1 MERVKKGFLQA
12 LTGIISGF
20 INGFF
25 GGGGGMIVVPMLTYL
40 LGFSSKR
47 AHATSIAVIL
57 PITVVSAIIYLIGYE
72 SNFKIIG
79 ACSVG
84 VFLGGILGAK
94 LLNKISNEV
103 IGYIF
108 CAVMAFAGLKMLFF

>member
-1 MERVKKGFLQA
+1 MKTQKKGFLQA
-12 LTGIISGF
+12 ITGIISGF
-20 INGFF
+20 VNGFF

-40 LGFSSKR
+40 LKFEQKQ

-57 PITVVSAIIYLIGYE
+57 PITVVSSIIYLIGGK
-72 SNFKIIG
+72 NDFGIIG
-79 ACSVG
+79 ACTLG

-94 LLNKISNEV
+94 LLKKASNQI

-108 CAVMAFAGLKMLFF
+108 CAVMAIAGIRMLFG